1 MFLNQGGNS
10 KNSRKKLKI
19 WEDFAPSE
27 RPSGVIK
34 KPVLVLLTMRIG
46 LLRQFQFYHT
56 EWPNSFKSV
65 SLHYDKKETRISLII
80 QSKGKVTCNSY
91 VAFWVHSIGIV

>member
-19 WEDFAPSE
+19 WEDFAPPE

-34 KPVLVLLTMRIG
+34 KPDILVAYNVFSFCPPKEFHFLKIFFSPPKRQPLVLD
-46 LLRQFQFYHT
+46 F
-56 EWPNSFKSV
+56 V
-65 SLHYDKKETRISLII
+65 
-80 QSKGKVTCNSY
+80 KVY
-91 VAFWVHSIGIV
+91 FLF